1 MPATKATAK
10 QKAFYTK
17 QRETAE
23 KTGDKKTLAKI
34 YSKLAVNDHDPKTK
48 YTNRDSSLTKAGTAA
63 QYDQTKGDKKKSKL
77 GGHRG
82 S

>member
-1 MPATKATAK
+1 MAATKATAK
-10 QKAFYTK
+10 QKAYYTK
-17 QRETAE
+17 QRESAE

-34 YSKLAVNDHDPKTK
+34 YSKLDANNSDPKTK
-48 YTNRDSSLTKAGTAA
+48 YTNRDSSYTPAGVNA
-63 QYDQTKGDKKKSKL
+63 QYDQTGSKKKSKL